1 MAGNWSNGVPV
12 DPSLAN
18 APYAAVIG
26 DSSSVTLDG
35 YNILDANNNEI
46 SPVIID
52 KLIVGP
58 GSSLGL
64 SSSSLQLGDP
74 SFGTLGA
81 LVNKGSIDLQYG
93 TLTIDS
99 SSGMTGSSNNRSFN
113 SGTLNLDNGTL
124 AINDG
129 GKGVTTSLNGG
140 GTIQLNYGT
149 IQGVSGD
156 ELFAVNG
163 TIQGTGT
170 IGAGPGPGSLA
181 LETTR
186 GGTLMLDESAQTGGS
201 GTLYLTQGSTLQTNG
216 GNLILLGSDWNASGN
231 AAVDNQGGTITIGS
245 ANALTFKGTPAG
257 GLFQLSNEGA
267 INLGGNLVLDANG
280 GGASSSFQIVGS
292 SPGTLTLSGGTI
304 QGANGTVSFTN
315 GANSTVQGNGTIA
328 STVAFTNT
336 GNVVADGGTLT
347 LGNSS
352 DYKSGTLSGPGTFTA
367 NGAILQFGN
376 MGAGTGIATNAS
388 TIVLNGTGAFQNA
401 VGGDALS
408 SYLTTNSGTL
418 TLQNGANLTLT
429 TAFNNTN
436 GTLNVLANSA
446 LNLNGIFTN
455 AAGEVLNG
463 GTYTIGGTLN
473 YRGQDITMIG
483 STTSLTLE
491 GSGNIVN
498 TAGSNPDA
506 LSHSLTTNN
515 GTLTLTGTLQNPTT
529 VTLSQAFTNTNGT
542 LNVLANSTLNLNGIF
557 TNAAGGVLNG
567 GTYTIGGTL
576 NYSGQDITAIGA
588 TTSLTL
594 EGSGN
599 IVNTAGSNPD
609 ALSHSLTTNNGTL
622 TLTGTLQNPTTVTLS
637 QAFTNTNGTL
647 NVLANSTL
655 NLNGG
660 FTNAAGGALNGGT
673 YTIGGTLNYSGLDIT
688 AINTGTSLTLDGNG
702 GASTGAIMNASGGS
716 HNALT
721 GTLATNYGT
730 LMLQNNAN
738 VALTTAFTNSGNL
751 NILSNSTLDLT
762 QPGGALGNID
772 SNGVLN
778 GGTYEIAGVLL
789 YNGPAITTIGQTAS
803 LTLDVGNSSIMNASY
818 QDQLANSLTTNKG
831 TLTLQNGAYLGLS
844 QTFTNQGNLVVLANS
859 VLDLTQPGGAFG
871 NVDSNGVLKGG
882 SYLIGGTVQYSGA
895 NIVTLYANTSLTLDG
910 NGVIVNTATDFN
922 VTDTLATNNGTLRI
936 QNGDVIQGSGFTF
949 TNTGST
955 TLVTGS
961 SLIED
966 SIINSGSVTV
976 DGTSVLQS
984 TGNYTQTSGST
995 QMDGLLIA
1003 AEVDVQGNTLDS
1015 TVDGTGTIDGTL
1027 LNEGGTVAPGDNA
1040 PGVLTVTDF
1049 TQTSGDLLF
1058 DIQGTLPGIDY
1069 SQLLVNGAAA
1079 FGGNIEFDFLNGF
1092 MPQIGQI
1099 YTLIAY
1105 ESFSGTF
1112 DSYTIDNLSPYFTAD
1127 ITYGADD
1134 VQVSFTEVTPEPASI
1149 ALMLAGLGVIGFAW
1163 RRRTHCRGSH

>member
-483 STTSLTLE
+483 S
-491 GSGNIVN
+491 
-498 TAGSNPDA
+498 
-506 LSHSLTTNN
+506 
-515 GTLTLTGTLQNPTT
+515 
-529 VTLSQAFTNTNGT
+529 
-542 LNVLANSTLNLNGIF
+542 
-557 TNAAGGVLNG
+557 
-567 GTYTIGGTL
+567 
-576 NYSGQDITAIGA
+576 